1 MKMKS
6 LLVLTT
12 LMGTTCAQ
20 AGTATNVTITN
31 IEANS
36 QGQFLIWLSNAMI
49 NSPACAVQPA
59 IQVIVDGNTVGGRL
73 MVSVVE
79 SAFALGKVLVVT
91 GNNACDVHSGYETV
105 TDIATN

>member
-12 LMGTTCAQ
+12 LIGTVCAQ
-20 AGTATNVTITN
+20 AGTATNVNVTN

-36 QGQFLIWLSNAMI
+36 QGQFLLWLSNAMI
-49 NSPACAVQPA
+49 HSPSCAVQPA
-59 IQVIVDGNTVGGRL
+59 IQVIVDGNTAGGKL
-73 MVSVVE
+73 MISVVE

-91 GNNACDVHSGYETV
+91 GSNACDVHSGYETV